1 MEERKNRDLLV
12 LATKFTTPYKNYELG
27 PGHSV
32 NYCGNSKKS
41 LHLSLRDS
49 LKKLRTGKLR
59 LLQASQSTD

>member
-1 MEERKNRDLLV
+1 MEERKNRDMLV
-12 LATKFTTPYKNYELG
+12 LATKFTTPYRSYELG

-49 LKKLRTGKLR
+49 LKKLRTGKPHNM
-59 LLQASQSTD
+59 QAG